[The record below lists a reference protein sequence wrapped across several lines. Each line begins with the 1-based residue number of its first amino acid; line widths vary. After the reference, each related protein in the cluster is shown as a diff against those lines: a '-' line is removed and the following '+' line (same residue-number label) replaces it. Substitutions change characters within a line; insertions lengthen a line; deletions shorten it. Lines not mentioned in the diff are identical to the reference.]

1 MKYAIRLQRGVYSIA
16 FSSDNAKE
24 PSTNKDYKNL
34 VLSELDR
41 AQDIITSYLDIAK
54 QNYYQIESLNLS
66 KLLEECASLMTSYAN
81 FKSVTIHQS
90 IEPDLY
96 IQGDET
102 KIKQVMIN
110 LIKNAIEAAPITKGK
125 LNFCFKRKSSN
136 LPLFR

>member
-1 MKYAIRLQRGVYSIA
+1 MVRGFIQLL
-16 FSSDNAKE
+16 FSSDNTKE

-110 LIKNAIEAAPITKGK
+110 LIKMQSKQRPNTKVK
-125 LNFCFKRKSSN
+125 SNCLLQRKSSN